1 MPGQTRE
8 RFLASKSRF
17 ISLNGESM
25 SVADAA
31 ARHGLAR
38 GTLLQRLARG
48 WPIERAVQTPARQR
62 GDRA

>member
-1 MPGQTRE
+1 MTGQTRE

-17 ISLNGESM
+17 IILNGVSM

-31 ARHGLAR
+31 ASHGLAR

-48 WPIERAVQTPARQR
+48 WPVDRAVQTPARPR
-62 GDRA
+62 EARS